1 MGTDIKDLKKP
12 VIQDPK
18 KKESKPTS
26 RKATSIFALII
37 IPVEFIIAELVFHYI
52 FGDPSNF
59 VDNNPAGNPLT
70 GNLLGTAYKGGW
82 VVPIIMTTF
91 LMVITFSIE
100 RWITIS
106 RAKGKGNL
114 TRFLKTIR
122 ENINVLNIDAA
133 KKACDMQRGSL
144 ANIIKAGLEKYQDMD
159 KVEGVEVEKK
169 VLAVQKELDEATGI
183 ELPMLEK
190 NLIILATIASI
201 ATLLGLFGT
210 VLGMIRAFSALAHAG
225 APDAIALASGI
236 SEALVNTAG
245 GIGTSMLSICMYNFF
260 TTQIDS
266 IVYLA
271 GEAGQSITHTF
282 AYHHSDKSNK

>member
-1 MGTDIKDLKKP
+1 MGTDIRDLKKP
-12 VIQDPK
+12 GIQDPK
-18 KKESKPTS
+18 KKESKPIS
-26 RKATSIFALII
+26 KATSIFALII
-37 IPVEFIIAELVFHYI
+37 IPIEFIIAELVFHYI
-52 FGDPSNF
+52 FGNPSNF
-59 VDNNPAGNPLT
+59 QDHNPALNPLP

-82 VVPIIMTTF
+82 VVPIILTTF
-91 LMVITFSIE
+91 LMVVTFSFE
-100 RWITIS
+100 RWITIR

-122 ENINVLNIDAA
+122 DNISSLNIDAA
-133 KKACDMQRGSL
+133 KKACDMQLGSL
-144 ANIIKAGLEKYQDMD
+144 ANIIKAGLGKYQEMD
-159 KVEGVEVEKK
+159 KVQGVEVEKK

-225 APDAIALASGI
+225 APDAIALATGI

-260 TTQIDS
+260 TTQIDQ

-271 GEAGQSITHTF
+271 GEAGQTITHTF
-282 AYHHSDKSNK
+282 AYHHSDKSDK